1 MEAIKDM
8 KFDSSQINPQQVIVL
23 NLKREMLDE
32 QFKMNERV
40 FSYQLSSNAEVNN
53 DEKYGKEL
61 YRDHTKT

>member
-1 MEAIKDM
+1 M
-8 KFDSSQINPQQVIVL
+8 L
-23 NLKREMLDE
+23 NLRREMLDE